1 MVQPGRRSQCF
12 SPFNPVLRRD
22 RGEAREE
29 EGGGVLA
36 RLCAQNNYV
45 EVNLF
50 KLKSAPVLRRQTEI

>member
-22 RGEAREE
+22 RGEARGE
-29 EGGGVLA
+29 EGGVLV